1 MDMVSQAHLE
11 TEPDFHVALRNYFS
25 CTVYKLT
32 KLNKQKAKATNQQ
45 TDQLTIKAQNL
56 NHHCTKMEVLSV
68 CCEFH
73 RGVFLP
79 LEKVIAYIFE
89 LEPKPLWQDG
99 VLHESCWRYK

>member
-73 RGVFLP
+73 R
-79 LEKVIAYIFE
+79 
-89 LEPKPLWQDG
+89 
-99 VLHESCWRYK
+99 